1 MCIEILKNSQNI
13 LIATLYRPPDTSN
26 YLPRNFLDSLNETIG
41 YTQKESKEMILLG
54 DVNVNYLESNDNVRT
69 KKSTIN
75 KWFNSICYKAN

>member
-69 KKSTIN
+69 KKSTIS
-75 KWFNSICYKAN
+75 KWFYSICYKAN